1 MISKIYCIKCILIK
15 LKFVLII
22 TTLFLKFSSLTS
34 FYKMTSLLPLKTL
47 PPISRPTLITTAIS
61 YANGSPHVGHLYEC
75 YLGDV
80 TKRILVVRGDDVK
93 LLSGS
98 DEHGKKIQQAA
109 ESAQITPRELC
120 DINSDKFK
128 RLHDTLGVSCDRF
141 IRTAADA
148 DHRALVQ
155 DSLLRSQGAFDIYK
169 DAYKGFY
176 NVREETFVSETDAAL
191 TDFKDPVNQVPYEIV
206 EQEAYLFLLSKYQ
219 DKIKDICEKTVVQKK
234 ALLASVQDRLDDL
247 KDLCITRPKTDF
259 TWGIDFVLD
268 DNHIV
273 YVWFDALLN
282 YITGRNSLF
291 PSIDDVDTIHIIGKD
306 IVWFHA
312 VIYPAILESCGYP
325 LFNTI
330 LVHGH
335 VVDEKGQ
342 KLSKSLGNVID
353 PNELFA
359 AYPVD
364 AVRFYFF
371 LEHNHNGDDLKFSRE
386 RLVLLHNTVLI
397 NQFGNLFQRVYKIV
411 NGVVDLINAANDGD
425 GDGDETCR
433 CVISECVD
441 AFKNG
446 GYNLN
451 KYRDTVFS
459 FIQNVNAFISNERV
473 WEKNAEGLPKV
484 PELAKC
490 IRDLYVILFLLKP
503 VIPDKIEF
511 LALQFGWKLDN
522 VYNSSCKIV
531 DYKLNKKFRAFS
543 HI

>member
-1 MISKIYCIKCILIK
+1 MHINQIKIRFNYYHFNFKVLN
-15 LKFVLII
+15 LKFLN
-22 TTLFLKFSSLTS
+22 
-34 FYKMTSLLPLKTL
+34 YKMTSLLTALSQTL
-47 PPISRPTLITTAIS
+47 PPLLRPTFITTAIS
-61 YANGSPHVGHLYEC
+61 YANGSPHVGHSYE
-75 YLGDV
+75 LILADII
-80 TKRILVVRGDDVK
+80 KRALVVRGDNAK
-93 LLSGS
+93 LGTGA
-98 DEHGKKIQQAA
+98 DENGKKIQQAA
-109 ESAQITPRELC
+109 ESAQITPQELC
-120 DINSDKFK
+120 DINSAKFK
-128 RLHDTLGVSCDRF
+128 RLADTLDVSYDRF

-155 DSLLRSQGAFDIYK
+155 TSLLRSQTDIYK
-169 DAYKGFY
+169 DVYEGFY
-176 NVREETFVSETDAAL
+176 NVREETFVSQTDAAL
-191 TDFKDPVNQVPYEIV
+191 TDFKDPVNQVPYERV
-206 EQEAYLFLLSKYQ
+206 AQESYLFLLSKYQ
-219 DKIKDICEKTVVQKK
+219 AKIKDICERTVVQKK

-247 KDLCITRPKTDF
+247 KDLCITRPKSDF

-291 PSIDDVDTIHIIGKD
+291 PSIDDVDTIHVIGKD

-364 AVRFYFF
+364 AIRFYFF

-386 RLVLLHNTVLI
+386 RLVLLYNTVLV

-411 NGVVDLINAANDGD
+411 NGVVDLINAVND

-433 CVISECVD
+433 CVVSECVN
-441 AFKNG
+441 AFKNDG
-446 GYNLN
+446 CNFN

-459 FIQNVNAFISNERV
+459 LVQNVNAFISNERV

-503 VIPDKIEF
+503 VIPAKIEF

-531 DYKLNKKFRAFS
+531 DYKLNKKFRAFN